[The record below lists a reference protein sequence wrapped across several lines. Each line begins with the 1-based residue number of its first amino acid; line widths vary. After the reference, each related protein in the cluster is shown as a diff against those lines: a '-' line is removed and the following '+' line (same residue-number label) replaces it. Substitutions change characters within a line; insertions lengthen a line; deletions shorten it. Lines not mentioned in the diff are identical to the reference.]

1 VSGLILYPKDGE
13 KIRKYFGKP
22 ERTDNLHDTNPTI
35 LRKTPNGQKRQSTMA
50 PSATFKQTE
59 ATLPIHNTPAGRAT
73 TIIDFAVGRQTT
85 FAQHIPTYMDPLI
98 AYKPQFVAPSVAQL
112 PFLRHT
118 FNRIDF
124 IAVICYWIDFS
135 LMVAGVENIYFFKTI
150 AAMRTLRL
158 LNITAG
164 SSTILQSLKKSA
176 PLLVNI
182 ALFIA
187 FFFVIFRYVLKR
199 IIGKYNNCRVHLLTV
214 FLCVCSIVGVQ
225 AFKGSFSRRCVLAS
239 NHTEAVDQFCGG
251 HYNTSAPR
259 GLSPYLNADNSS
271 SPTSPKGHI
280 CSAGFVCKVL
290 SRETCAR

>member
-1 VSGLILYPKDGE
+1 MSGLILYPKDGE
-13 KIRKYFGKP
+13 QIRKYFGKP

-35 LRKTPNGQKRQSTMA
+35 LRKSPNGQKRQSTMA
-50 PSATFKQTE
+50 PSATLKQTE
-59 ATLPIHNTPAGRAT
+59 ATLPMHSMPAGRAT

-98 AYKPQFVAPSVAQL
+98 AYKPQFVAPAVAQI

-187 FFFVIFRYVLKR
+187 FFFIIFRYVLESWQA
-199 IIGKYNNCRVHLLTV
+199 IGNDGFCDHIAVVLL
-214 FLCVCSIVGVQ
+214 
-225 AFKGSFSRRCVLAS
+225 
-239 NHTEAVDQFCGG
+239 
-251 HYNTSAPR
+251 
-259 GLSPYLNADNSS
+259 
-271 SPTSPKGHI
+271 I
-280 CSAGFVCKVL
+280 CISMCI
-290 SRETCAR
+290 

>member
-1 VSGLILYPKDGE
+1 
-13 KIRKYFGKP
+13 
-22 ERTDNLHDTNPTI
+22 
-35 LRKTPNGQKRQSTMA
+35 MA
-50 PSATFKQTE
+50 PPATLKQTE
-59 ATLPIHNTPAGRAT
+59 ATLPTHNTPVGRAT

-85 FAQHIPTYMDPLI
+85 FAQHLPTYMDPLI
-98 AYKPQFVAPSVAQL
+98 AYKPQFVAPAIAQI

-164 SSTILQSLKKSA
+164 SSTILRSLKKSA

-187 FFFVIFRYVLKR
+187 FFFIIFRYVWDTWQT
-199 IIGKYNNCRVHLLTV
+199 IGNDGFCNHDAAHLLTFV
-214 FLCVCSIVGVQ
+214 FLCVSSIVGVQ

-239 NHTEAVDQFCGG
+239 NHTESVDQFCGG
-251 HYNTSAPR
+251 HYNTSAAR

-280 CSAGFVCKVL
+280 CSAGFVCKVQL
-290 SRETCAR
+290 SGTCMIQPERKQAH